1 MEFSLEWI
9 KELPIEQIRQFED
22 KVVYNC
28 ALYTREF
35 TKNANAYPYLTG
47 ELMRS
52 EVALPIETL
61 GTQEYGLGGGVSY
74 AKDVWKKTN
83 VKWTNSSTKPQWY
96 YTMWRNNSATI
107 LAQAFSSSLKEIK

>member
-1 MEFSLEWI
+1 MKFSLEWI

-52 EVALPIETL
+52 EVALPVDKL
-61 GTQEYGLGGGVSY
+61 GNQEYGLRSGVSY
-74 AKDVWKKTN
+74 AMDVWKKSN
-83 VKWTNSSTKPQWY
+83 VNWTNPSTEPQWY
-96 YTMWRNNSATI
+96 FNVYRKMV
-107 LAQAFSSSLKEIK
+107 QQY